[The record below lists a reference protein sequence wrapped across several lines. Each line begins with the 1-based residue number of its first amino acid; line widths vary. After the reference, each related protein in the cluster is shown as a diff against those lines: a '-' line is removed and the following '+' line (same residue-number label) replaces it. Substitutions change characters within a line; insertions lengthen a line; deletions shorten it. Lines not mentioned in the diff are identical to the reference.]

1 MLVGSAMFA
10 LLVKFLL
17 VAQSR
22 LNSRMIL
29 EPENLALR
37 QQAIVLS
44 RKAPSRL
51 RRRNI
56 ARRLK

>member
-1 MLVGSAMFA
+1 MFA